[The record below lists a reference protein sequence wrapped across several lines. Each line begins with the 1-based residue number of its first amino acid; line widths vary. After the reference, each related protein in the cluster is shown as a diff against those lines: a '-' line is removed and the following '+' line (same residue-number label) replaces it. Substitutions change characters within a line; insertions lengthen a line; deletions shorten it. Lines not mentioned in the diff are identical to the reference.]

1 MWQGRKLSLRCAGI
15 EILCV
20 LAFVLSLYIRL
31 APFEPEKASIKTF
44 ADFEI
49 CREGRGIDLSVSSG
63 PAPNAVPACFV
74 LSPPDSSSM
83 RCVVEKPSAGPE
95 SSEGLIRLQRPPPD
109 RSSDDAF

>member
-1 MWQGRKLSLRCAGI
+1 MPTGRKFLLRCAGI

-20 LAFVLSLYIRL
+20 LAFLLSLNTRL
-31 APFEPEKASIKTF
+31 SPFEPEKASIKTF

-49 CREGRGIDLSVSSG
+49 CREGQGIDLSASSG

-74 LSPPDSSSM
+74 LLLPDFRPM
-83 RCVVEKPSAGPE
+83 RCVVEKPSAGAQ
-95 SSEGLIRLQRPPPD
+95 SSEGLVRLQRPPPD